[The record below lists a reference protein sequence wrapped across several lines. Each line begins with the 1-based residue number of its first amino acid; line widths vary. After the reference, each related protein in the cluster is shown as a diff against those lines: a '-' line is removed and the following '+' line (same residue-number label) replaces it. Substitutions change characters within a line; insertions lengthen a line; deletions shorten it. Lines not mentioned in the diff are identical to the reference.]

1 MPMTRTPAP
10 PLVLLVAGA
19 LALLALLALGGC
31 SSGTVVARGGGAS
44 LEQAL
49 AEPAEGKYRIAVAP
63 VIDKTGDKRRSIP
76 RQLDL
81 LNVERGALERLR
93 PEALT
98 SGVRDMLVT
107 ELFQSKKF
115 IVLDRDALDQ
125 VVVEQEFQQSARVG
139 DETRVPLGQLEGAE
153 LLVLAAITSF
163 DAGTER
169 KTLWIPFVFD
179 EDDVGVLDLGYA
191 KGQVVMD
198 LRVVDVRTGR
208 VVSSVA
214 VRGQNQLV
222 DVSVDVELHNGSFT
236 VPLPNALR
244 MFQNT
249 PVEKALQEMV
259 TAAVGHIAARARKGM
274 AADGGADD
282 APTRALAPTG
292 GAR

>member
-1 MPMTRTPAP
+1 MPMTRSSAP
-10 PLVLLVAGA
+10 LLAVA
-19 LALLALLALGGC
+19 LALLALGGC
-31 SSGTVVARGGGAS
+31 SSSAVVKRGGGVS
-44 LEQAL
+44 LEEAM

-63 VIDKTGDKRRSIP
+63 VIDKTGDRRRSIP

-81 LNVERGALERLR
+81 LNVERGDLERLR
-93 PEALT
+93 PEAVT

-107 ELFQSKKF
+107 ELFQSKRF

-125 VVVEQEFQQSARVG
+125 IVVEQEFQQSARVG
-139 DETRVPLGQLEGAE
+139 DATRVPLGDLEGAE

-169 KTLWIPFVFD
+169 KTLMIPFVFD
-179 EDDVGVLDLGYA
+179 QDDVGVLDLGYA

-198 LRVVDVRTGR
+198 LRIVDVRTGR

-214 VRGQNQLV
+214 VRGRNELV
-222 DVSVDVELHNGSFT
+222 DVSLDVELHNGSFEI
-236 VPLPNALR
+236 PLPNALR
-244 MFQNT
+244 LFKNT

-259 TAAVGHIAARARKGM
+259 IAAVGHIAARAKRGAAAAAPDEVKSAAATDGKGS
-274 AADGGADD
+274 D
-282 APTRALAPTG
+282 AG